1 MGLTVALQRT
11 GPRQGTFQCWA
22 TKAEAA
28 VTTASRTR
36 WMSQGTWSGG
46 NKKAPMGC
54 SERPE
59 GLVEIGTLVANLRS
73 SGFITGN
80 LKGDTLCLVCSDRW
94 TYANSLNPHKS
105 SLK

>member
-11 GPRQGTFQCWA
+11 GPRQGTFPCWA

-46 NKKAPMGC
+46 DKKAPTGY

-59 GLVEIGTLVANLRS
+59 GLVEIANLMANLRS

-80 LKGDTLCLVCSDRW
+80 LKGDTYFMPSML
-94 TYANSLNPHKS
+94 
-105 SLK
+105 